1 MVTYTKTTVKT
12 NLALFSFNGLSTDT
26 KPTETMD
33 GIQIGNGSTFLEMDT
48 RKMAFYNGT
57 TNTWLTEE

>member
-1 MVTYTKTTVKT
+1 MVTYTKTNIKT

-33 GIQIGNGSTFLEMDT
+33 GIKIGNGSSFLEIDT
-48 RKMAFYNGT
+48 QEIHFYDGASD
-57 TNTWLTEE
+57 TWK